1 MSTLHSSTR
10 GNPTRLPKPKPLTTI
25 DIFTVQQDRVDDLID
40 YWNDIVSEIPQ
51 FDNVN
56 SINLYQNL
64 SHNKTNWI
72 LQIEWKSEQ
81 DLKEALSHQN
91 FGKFQEF
98 LNHLNQWNIAISP
111 EQKKYV
117 PQIYRKFPGINFDQ
131 AISTPKPSWRISTN
145 FIIIITFVFGIGV
158 ALLILILR

>member
-25 DIFTVQQDRVDDLID
+25 DIFTGQQDRVDDLID

-64 SHNKTNWI
+64 SHNKTHWI
-72 LQIEWKSEQ
+72 LQIEWESEQ

-98 LNHLNQWNIAISP
+98 LNQWNIAISP
-111 EQKKYV
+111 EQKNMFPKYIGNFQESTLTRLYR
-117 PQIYRKFPGINFDQ
+117 PQNPLGESQ
-131 AISTPKPSWRISTN
+131 LIS
-145 FIIIITFVFGIGV
+145 
-158 ALLILILR
+158 